1 MRIRKRLPLSSIP
14 TSPFSD
20 LQLHRSEAAAPPD
33 QPSDPPQQPSAQSM
47 PTRNRNTRWA
57 SQRNDETQEK
67 MKQKWQELFGDDEKW
82 RLEEE
87 KKSSNND
94 IRKIVSICGGDA
106 NKIQPPPLSSS
117 SAHHDQD
124 KSWCEGDCKLVPLK
138 KRKGSFERNPKEEIT
153 VVISAKMKS
162 KTNKKCGDHIVQVDQ
177 LEAVMKEENGI
188 SSSASGGGGPK
199 KSKRENVIMEG
210 SRCSRVN
217 GRGWRCCQPTLVG
230 YSLCE
235 HHLGKGRLRSMAN
248 VRRRVDAGGSSAT
261 PLPSSGG
268 DCSHDQQQAALPP
281 PPMVTKK
288 RTKVGVV
295 KARSMSSLLS
305 QI

>member
-1 MRIRKRLPLSSIP
+1 MRIRKRLAPSSIP
-14 TSPFSD
+14 ISPLSD

-33 QPSDPPQQPSAQSM
+33 QPSGQSM
-47 PTRNRNTRWA
+47 ATRRWA
-57 SQRNDETQEK
+57 SPRNDETQEK
-67 MKQKWQELFGDDEKW
+67 MKQKWQEVFGDDDEKW
-82 RLEEE
+82 RLELEE
-87 KKSSNND
+87 KKISCNND
-94 IRKIVSICGGDA
+94 IRKIVSICGGEDLGA
-106 NKIQPPPLSSS
+106 NKTHPPPSSS
-117 SAHHDQD
+117 YAHQ
-124 KSWCEGDCKLVPLK
+124 GDCKLVPLK
-138 KRKGSFERNPKEEIT
+138 KRKGSFERNPKEET
-153 VVISAKMKS
+153 VSAKMKS

-177 LEAVMKEENGI
+177 EPVMKLEENGI
-188 SSSASGGGGPK
+188 SSSASGGGGGPK
-199 KSKRENVIMEG
+199 KSKRGNVIMEG

-248 VRRRVDAGGSSAT
+248 VRRRVDAGGSAT
-261 PLPSSGG
+261 PPSPSTTDG
-268 DCSHDQQQAALPP
+268 DCSDKQTTLPP
-281 PPMVTKK
+281 PTVTKK

>member
-1 MRIRKRLPLSSIP
+1 MRIRKRLAPSSIP
-14 TSPFSD
+14 ISPLSD
-20 LQLHRSEAAAPPD
+20 LQLHRSEAAPPPD
-33 QPSDPPQQPSAQSM
+33 QPSGQSM
-47 PTRNRNTRWA
+47 ATRRWA
-57 SQRNDETQEK
+57 SPRNDETQEK
-67 MKQKWQELFGDDEKW
+67 MKQKWQEVFGDDEKW
-82 RLEEE
+82 RLELEE
-87 KKSSNND
+87 KKNCNND
-94 IRKIVSICGGDA
+94 IRKIVSICGGEELGA
-106 NKIQPPPLSSS
+106 TKTHPPPSSS
-117 SAHHDQD
+117 SAHQE
-124 KSWCEGDCKLVPLK
+124 SWCEGDCKLVPLK
-138 KRKGSFERNPKEEIT
+138 KRKGSFERNPKEET
-153 VVISAKMKS
+153 VISAKMKS

-177 LEAVMKEENGI
+177 EPVMKLEENGI

-199 KSKRENVIMEG
+199 KSKRGNVIMEG

-248 VRRRVDAGGSSAT
+248 VRRRVDAGGSAT
-261 PLPSSGG
+261 PPSPSTTDG
-268 DCSHDQQQAALPP
+268 DCSDKQTTLP